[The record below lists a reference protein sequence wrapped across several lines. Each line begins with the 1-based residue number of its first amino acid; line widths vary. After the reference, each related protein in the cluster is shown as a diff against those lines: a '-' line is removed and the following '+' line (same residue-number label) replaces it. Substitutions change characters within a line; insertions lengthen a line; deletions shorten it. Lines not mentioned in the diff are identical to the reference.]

1 MSRNP
6 EYQFVSTATDELL
19 SLLIEGYERITGRTV
34 HPADPERLFI
44 DWAAAMIVQERVKA
58 NYIGNQNIPS
68 RAEGENLDGLGE
80 LYPVQER
87 PRATPSRT
95 TMRMTISEPQ
105 PSAILVPAG
114 TRVTDAGRT
123 LYWETEEN
131 VYIRPGDSYVD
142 VTAVC
147 QTVGTSGN
155 GYAIGQIDRLVDVFD
170 YYLHC
175 ENLTVSDG
183 GSDDATDDEYY
194 ELMRASMDSYSTAGP
209 LGGYIYHAKRVSTE
223 IEDVVP
229 NSPTPGVVN
238 IYALMQDGTPATEEV
253 KRAIYDACN
262 AEEVRPLTDYV
273 SVCDPEQV
281 PYNIRFIYYIPDDTT
296 NSAAAVQADV
306 QTATDAFIAW
316 QSGKLGRDINPS
328 KLYQML
334 MDAGI
339 KRLELQ
345 EPVFTVLRDGK
356 LELGRTYGPDE
367 IELTV
372 PQVAVAADV
381 SITNGGYEDE

>member
-105 PSAILVPAG
+105 SSAILVPAG
-114 TRVTDAGRT
+114 TRVTDAART

-131 VYIRPGDSYVD
+131 VYVRPGDSYVD

-155 GYAIGQIDRLVDVFD
+155 GYAIGQIDRLVA
-170 YYLHC
+170 LRKP
-175 ENLTVSDG
+175 DG
-183 GSDDATDDEYY
+183 FG
-194 ELMRASMDSYSTAGP
+194 R
-209 LGGYIYHAKRVSTE
+209 RV
-223 IEDVVP
+223 
-229 NSPTPGVVN
+229 G
-238 IYALMQDGTPATEEV
+238 
-253 KRAIYDACN
+253 
-262 AEEVRPLTDYV
+262 
-273 SVCDPEQV
+273 
-281 PYNIRFIYYIPDDTT
+281 
-296 NSAAAVQADV
+296 
-306 QTATDAFIAW
+306 
-316 QSGKLGRDINPS
+316 
-328 KLYQML
+328 
-334 MDAGI
+334 
-339 KRLELQ
+339 
-345 EPVFTVLRDGK
+345 
-356 LELGRTYGPDE
+356 
-367 IELTV
+367 
-372 PQVAVAADV
+372 
-381 SITNGGYEDE
+381 

>member
-296 NSAAAVQADV
+296 KSAAAVQADV

-339 KRLELQ
+339 KWLELQ

>member
-44 DWAAAMIVQERVKA
+44 DWAAAIIVQERVKM

-105 PSAILVPAG
+105 SSAILVPAG
-114 TRVTDAGRT
+114 TRVTDAART

-131 VYIRPGDSYVD
+131 VYVRPGDSYVD

-147 QTVGTSGN
+147 QTVGTAGN

-175 ENLTVSDG
+175 ENLTISDG

-238 IYALMQDGTPATEEV
+238 IYALMQDGAPASEEI
-253 KRAIYDACN
+253 KRAVYAACSEN
-262 AEEVRPLTDYV
+262 EARPFTDFV

-281 PYNIRFIYYIPDDTT
+281 SYNIDLTYYIPNDTT
-296 NSAAAVQADV
+296 LSATGIQAAVQSAVDDFV
-306 QTATDAFIAW
+306 AW
-316 QSGKLGRDINPS
+316 QCGKLGRDINPS

-334 MDAGI
+334 MEAGI
-339 KRLELQ
+339 KRLDLR

-356 LELGRTYGPDE
+356 LDLGRIYGPDE

-372 PQVAVAADV
+372 PQIGAVSGINIV
-381 SITNGGYEDE
+381 NGGYEDE